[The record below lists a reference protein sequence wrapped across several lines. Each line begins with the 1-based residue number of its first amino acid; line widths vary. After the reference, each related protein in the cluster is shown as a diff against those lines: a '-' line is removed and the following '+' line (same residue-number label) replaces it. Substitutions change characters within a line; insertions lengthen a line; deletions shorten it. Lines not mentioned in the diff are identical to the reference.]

1 MNYVKCVTMY
11 LSHIYKNPDLGRYST
26 VLYFEGKDI
35 PLLTTLGELK
45 EGKNSRLFCVSGIIK
60 KLLL

>member
-26 VLYFEGKDI
+26 VLYLGGKDI
-35 PLLTTLGELK
+35 SLLITLRELK
-45 EGKNSRLFCVSGIIK
+45 DGKIPHFFVWVAL
-60 KLLL
+60 